1 MIKSSPL
8 NASNDPVSN
17 EESSHLASNTGGYIV
32 CVSVEKNLILPKLIV
47 EFSSV
52 LDFLIMNP
60 LFVLVPSIHS
70 DT

>member
-1 MIKSSPL
+1 MRLTTLYRMMSRPTLPSK
-8 NASNDPVSN
+8 
-17 EESSHLASNTGGYIV
+17 TGGYIV